1 MWEAD
6 SDDDRPGLPELC
18 NALRE
23 NIAVRVELG
32 TLHLEALCEAWI
44 FTLGLVYEP
53 LRLAQLRRIMVGQLE
68 RQMESVTSQQKHIED
83 KIGSMQH
90 QIDQQGVQFKQTLE
104 QQLGDQMS
112 RIEALL
118 VKRVRHE

>member
-32 TLHLEALCEAWI
+32 TLHLEALCDSWI
-44 FTLGLVYEP
+44 FTFSI
-53 LRLAQLRRIMVGQLE
+53 RLPWCP
-68 RQMESVTSQQKHIED
+68 ME
-83 KIGSMQH
+83 
-90 QIDQQGVQFKQTLE
+90 
-104 QQLGDQMS
+104 
-112 RIEALL
+112 
-118 VKRVRHE
+118 